1 MLGFLDKSSNL
12 AEFVERIELTNHIS
26 CFTIWAG
33 KSPIKFV
40 ANEACVCLIFNFGSS
55 VSVQLGENVNV
66 IAPNQYNLL
75 EMMDKDVCLISFLS
89 NESPFLYVFTLPLT
103 YFNEIIHFFS
113 IGSNEMKY
121 PFALQKS
128 REISSEM
135 QYNVWTLRKEHQ
147 SPEEQKIYVHGKLL
161 TILAVMM
168 ESEDDVRIDTDTKTD
183 IPVST
188 KVNLVEELIRAD
200 WNNAYSIKELTKI
213 AGTNECYLKRDFK
226 AVYGKPIHAYRQD
239 KKMEYAKTLLVYS
252 EESIKSISKKIRLQ
266 IHHTFQCGI

>member
-103 YFNEIIHFFS
+103 YFNEIIHFF
-113 IGSNEMKY
+113 
-121 PFALQKS
+121 PL
-128 REISSEM
+128 
-135 QYNVWTLRKEHQ
+135 
-147 SPEEQKIYVHGKLL
+147 
-161 TILAVMM
+161 
-168 ESEDDVRIDTDTKTD
+168 VRM
-183 IPVST
+183 
-188 KVNLVEELIRAD
+188 R
-200 WNNAYSIKELTKI
+200 
-213 AGTNECYLKRDFK
+213 
-226 AVYGKPIHAYRQD
+226 
-239 KKMEYAKTLLVYS
+239 
-252 EESIKSISKKIRLQ
+252 
-266 IHHTFQCGI
+266 

>member
-1 MLGFLDKSSNL
+1 
-12 AEFVERIELTNHIS
+12 
-26 CFTIWAG
+26 
-33 KSPIKFV
+33 
-40 ANEACVCLIFNFGSS
+40 
-55 VSVQLGENVNV
+55 
-66 IAPNQYNLL
+66 
-75 EMMDKDVCLISFLS
+75 
-89 NESPFLYVFTLPLT
+89 
-103 YFNEIIHFFS
+103 
-113 IGSNEMKY
+113 MKY

-200 WNNAYSIKELTKI
+200 WNNAYSIKELAKI
-213 AGTNECYLKRDFK
+213 AGTNECYIKRDFK

-252 EESIKSISKKIRLQ
+252 EESIKSISKKLGYKYTTHFNAAYKKHYHITPGEARNNAANGLLSGESSIFRQ
-266 IHHTFQCGI
+266 DLNDNSTKTE